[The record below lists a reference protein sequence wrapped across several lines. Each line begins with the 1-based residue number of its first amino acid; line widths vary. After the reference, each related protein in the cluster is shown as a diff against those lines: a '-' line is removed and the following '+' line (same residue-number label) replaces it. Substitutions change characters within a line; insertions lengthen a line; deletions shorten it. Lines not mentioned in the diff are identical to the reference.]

1 MSFLAAASPSTHSHP
16 TSGGLHLGGNEVIYL
31 ALIAG
36 LVFWVILYL
45 VYRVMM
51 TGRKDFG
58 MPVRRRLFAI
68 HLRVDR
74 DQSADVPFWWTDLQ
88 IQRAVRAHWRQTLR
102 SPFAAGSEAHPA
114 S

>member
-1 MSFLAAASPSTHSHP
+1 MSFLAAASSTSHAHP
-16 TSGGLHLGGNEVIYL
+16 ASGGLSLGGNEVIYL
-31 ALIAG
+31 ALIAA
-36 LVFWVILYL
+36 LVFWVILYMI
-45 VYRVMM
+45 YRVVM

-58 MPVRRRLFAI
+58 IPVRRRLFAI

-74 DQSADVPFWWTDLQ
+74 DQSADVPFWWTDIQ

-102 SPFAAGSEAHPA
+102 SPFAPGGEARPA

>member
-1 MSFLAAASPSTHSHP
+1 MSLLAATSHTQHATH
-16 TSGGLHLGGNEVIYL
+16 TASGGLGNEVIYL
-31 ALIAG
+31 AAIAA
-36 LVFWVILYL
+36 LVLWVILYL
-45 VYRVMM
+45 VYRVVM

-58 MPVRRRLFAI
+58 MPIRRRIFALR
-68 HLRVDR
+68 LRVDR

>member
-1 MSFLAAASPSTHSHP
+1 MFLAAASSQHSHAAQS
-16 TSGGLHLGGNEVIYL
+16 SGGLGTELIYL
-31 ALIAG
+31 AAIAA

-45 VYRVMM
+45 IYRVVM

-58 MPVRRRLFAI
+58 MPVRRRLFAL

>member
-1 MSFLAAASPSTHSHP
+1 MSILAAASHATHSHP
-16 TSGGLHLGGNEVIYL
+16 STGLGSEIIYL
-31 ALIAG
+31 AAIAA
-36 LVFWVILYL
+36 LVLWVILYL
-45 VYRVMM
+45 IYRVVM

-58 MPVRRRLFAI
+58 MPVRRRLFAL

-102 SPFAAGSEAHPA
+102 APFASGSEANPA